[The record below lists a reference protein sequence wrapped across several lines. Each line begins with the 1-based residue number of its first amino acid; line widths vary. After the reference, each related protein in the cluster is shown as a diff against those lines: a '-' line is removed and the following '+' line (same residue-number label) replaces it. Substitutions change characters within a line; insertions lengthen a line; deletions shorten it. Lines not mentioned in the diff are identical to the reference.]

1 MKNVTIS
8 MNEDLAHYARVEAA
22 KAGKSVSRYIADVIE
37 TQRRKTEKRGEDRNA
52 RLARLE
58 QAFAGPEWDVTT
70 NGRMPTSDER
80 NAR

>member
-8 MNEDLAHYARVEAA
+8 MNEDLAHYARIEAA
-22 KAGKSVSRYIADVIE
+22 KAGKSVSRYLADMIE
-37 TQRRKTEKRGEDRNA
+37 AKRETERREEDRNA

-58 QAFAGPEWDVTT
+58 QAFAGPTWDVMTD
-70 NGRMPTSDER
+70 GRMPTSDER

>member
-8 MNEDLAHYARVEAA
+8 MNEDLAQYARVEAA

-37 TQRRKTEKRGEDRNA
+37 TQRRETDKRQEDRSA

-58 QAFAGPEWDVTT
+58 QAFAGPKWDIMT